1 MKTKNYIN
9 LWHILQKKFFN
20 KFLFIILFSIFVTFT
35 DLITIA
41 AIFPFLTAIINPE
54 ILFEI
59 NFLRNFLLFFKIN
72 NSDNI
77 TLLLTLVFCASVILA
92 SVSRLSLAYFQIS
105 LGQNISIFLKQEIY
119 KKILFQPYE
128 FHFENN
134 SGDLIALIL
143 AKAQETSGKVIT
155 PFLNII
161 SSSLIVISVFFLL
174 VLVNTTLTLY
184 LFSFLVML
192 YGLVIFLSKKIL
204 IRNSKIISK
213 SENQIVRIM
222 QEGIGGIRDVI
233 LNNIENFY
241 INLLYR
247 TNLNYKNSALKVNF
261 IGIIPRSVIEGVG
274 LSMIALIAYFSV
286 NNDIR
291 SDILIPTFATLAL
304 GAQRT
309 LPLLQ
314 QIFKNWSDI
323 KGHEARLDEVLK
335 FLNLEIPKQLEN
347 FQIIN
352 LDFKSNIVLQNISFS
367 FKNNENKIVRD
378 LNLKINKGDKIGII
392 GKTGSGKSTLINIIM
407 GLLRPKEGKIFI
419 DNIELKDSNLN
430 NWRMNIAH
438 VPQNIYLSDNSISQN
453 IAVGIPKN
461 KINKKLLVEAS
472 KKAQI
477 LEVIENMK
485 NKFDT
490 IVGERGVKLSGG
502 QLQRIGIA
510 RALYK
515 NASLVIL
522 DEATSALDLNTEKS
536 IMKTVDDLSKD
547 LTIIIIAHRLSSLEY
562 CNKIVELEDGK
573 ITNNYSYNDLKEN
586 LK

>member
-1 MKTKNYIN
+1 MKTKNYIR
-9 LWHILQKKFFN
+9 LWQILQKKFFN

-35 DLITIA
+35 DIITIA

-54 ILFEI
+54 ILYEI
-59 NFLRNFLLFFKIN
+59 DFLKNSLLFFNIDKIE
-72 NSDNI
+72 NI
-77 TLLLTLVFCASVILA
+77 TLFLTLVFCASVILA
-92 SVSRLSLAYFQIS
+92 SLSRLSLAYFQIS
-105 LGQNISIFLKQEIY
+105 LSQNTSIFLKQEIY

-174 VLVNTTLTLY
+174 VVVNTSLTLY
-184 LFSFLVML
+184 LFTFLVIL
-192 YGLVIFLSKKIL
+192 YGVVIFFTKKIL
-204 IRNSKIISK
+204 IRNSKIIST

-241 INLLYR
+241 INLLYK
-247 TNLNYKNSALKVNF
+247 TNLNFKNAALKVNF

-274 LSMIALIAYFSV
+274 ISMIALIAYFSV
-286 NNDIR
+286 NNNIR

-314 QIFKNWSDI
+314 QIFKNWSEI

-335 FLNLEIPKQLEN
+335 FLNLEIPKHLEN
-347 FQIIN
+347 PQKIN
-352 LDFKSNIVLQNISFS
+352 LDFKSNIFLQNISFS
-367 FKNNENKIVRD
+367 FKNNEKKIIKD

-392 GKTGSGKSTLINIIM
+392 GKTGSGKTTLINIIM
-407 GLLRPKEGKIFI
+407 GLLLPKVGKIYI
-419 DNIELKDSNLN
+419 DNTELKDSNLN

-461 KINKKLLVEAS
+461 KIDKKLLVEVS

-477 LEVIENMK
+477 LEVIENMED
-485 NKFDT
+485 KFET

-515 NASLVIL
+515 NARLIIL
-522 DEATSALDLNTEKS
+522 DEATSALDLNTERL
-536 IMKTVDDLSKD
+536 IMKIVDDLSQD
-547 LTIIIIAHRLSSLEY
+547 LTIIIIAHRLSSLEN
-562 CNKIVELEDGK
+562 CNKIIEIEDGK
-573 ITNNYSYNDLKEN
+573 IINNYSYNALKE
-586 LK
+586 KP

>member
-1 MKTKNYIN
+1 MKTKNYIIF
-9 LWHILQKKFFN
+9 WHIFQKKFFN

-392 GKTGSGKSTLINIIM
+392 GKTGSGKTTLINIIM